1 MGDLG
6 YPEEGK
12 RRIENTIRRA
22 STLDPDM
29 TVYDIYGNTERPGAV
44 RLDGGRKNEIH
55 WGKSFWVFEQ
65 LRGMDP
71 EFLSNTSGP
80 SGNMFP
86 PEWTT
91 AITWMTP

>member
-1 MGDLG
+1 
-6 YPEEGK
+6 
-12 RRIENTIRRA
+12 
-22 STLDPDM
+22 M

-71 EFLSNTSGP
+71 EFLSKYFRAKRKYVPARMDHRYKGSAPPYRTSFRMILR
-80 SGNMFP
+80 NL
-86 PEWTT
+86 
-91 AITWMTP
+91 

>member
-1 MGDLG
+1 
-6 YPEEGK
+6 
-12 RRIENTIRRA
+12 
-22 STLDPDM
+22 M

-71 EFLSNTSGP
+71 GSSQILPGQAEICSRQNGP
-80 SGNMFP
+80 P
-86 PEWTT
+86 L
-91 AITWMTP
+91 